1 MCGERRDMD
10 WIQKPLY
17 VESDDPLES
26 LRKIAYLAT
35 LFPSPAFLWALYGF
49 VAAAI
54 QQWRYR
60 DEPL

>member
-1 MCGERRDMD
+1 MD

-60 DEPL
+60 DEPI